1 MLLEG
6 KNAIV
11 TGGSQGIGRAIAL
24 KLASEGANVAIL
36 YVGDRERGAQT
47 VKDIEAMG
55 VKAME
60 VYCNVAD
67 FEESKAAVDEVVKT
81 LGKVDILINNAGIT
95 RDNLI
100 LKMPEADF
108 DSVINVNLKGTFN
121 MIKHTYPLF
130 MRQKYGRVVSISSV
144 VGIAG
149 NKGQANY
156 SASKAGIIGMSKCA
170 ARELASRNVTYNCIA
185 PGFIETDMTAVLP
198 EEAKKAMCDQIPAK
212 RTGKPEDIANLALF
226 LVSDMASYIT
236 GEVIRCDGGMQM

>member
-1 MLLEG
+1 MLVEG

-24 KLASEGANVAIL
+24 NLAQNGANVAIL
-36 YVGDRERGAQT
+36 YVGDRERGANT
-47 VKDIEAMG
+47 VKEIEALG
-55 VKAME
+55 VKAVE
-60 VYCNVAD
+60 IYCNVAD
-67 FEESKAAVDEVVKT
+67 FEESKAAVDEVVKAF
-81 LGKVDILINNAGIT
+81 GRVDILVNNAGIT

-100 LKMPEADF
+100 LKMTEAEF
-108 DSVINVNLKGTFN
+108 DSVIGVNLKGAFN

-130 MRQKYGRVVSISSV
+130 MRQRYGRVVSISSV

-156 SASKAGIIGMSKCA
+156 SASKAGIIGLTKSA
-170 ARELASRNVTYNCIA
+170 AKELASRNVTYNAIA

-198 EEAKKAMCDQIPAK
+198 EDAKKAMCDQIPAK

-226 LVSDMASYIT
+226 LASDMAAYIT

>member
-1 MLLEG
+1 MLVQG

-24 KLASEGANVAIL
+24 KLAENGANVAIL
-36 YVGDRERGAQT
+36 YVGDRQRGAET
-47 VKDIEAMG
+47 VKEIEALG

-81 LGKVDILINNAGIT
+81 FGSVDILINNAGIT

-100 LKMPEADF
+100 LKMTEAEF
-108 DSVINVNLKGTFN
+108 DSVIDVNLKGTFN
-121 MIKHTYPLF
+121 MIKHTYQLF
-130 MRQKYGRVVSISSV
+130 MRQRYGRVVSISSV
-144 VGIAG
+144 VGIGG

-156 SASKAGIIGMSKCA
+156 SASKAGIIGMTKSA
-170 ARELASRNVTYNCIA
+170 AKELASRGVTYNAIA

-198 EEAKKAMCDQIPAK
+198 EDAKKAMCDQIPAK
-212 RTGKPEDIANLALF
+212 RTGKPEDVANLALF
-226 LVSDMASYIT
+226 LASDMAAYIT
-236 GEVIRCDGGMQM
+236 GEVVRCDGGMQM

>member
-1 MLLEG
+1 MLVQG

-24 KLASEGANVAIL
+24 KLAENGANVAIL
-36 YVGDRERGAQT
+36 YVGDRQRGAET
-47 VKDIEAMG
+47 VKEIEALG

-81 LGKVDILINNAGIT
+81 FGSVDILINNAGIT

-100 LKMPEADF
+100 LKMTEAEF
-108 DSVINVNLKGTFN
+108 DSVIDVNLKGTFN
-121 MIKHTYPLF
+121 MIKHTYQLF
-130 MRQKYGRVVSISSV
+130 MRQRYGRVVSISSV
-144 VGIAG
+144 VGIGG

-156 SASKAGIIGMSKCA
+156 SASKAGIIGVTKSA
-170 ARELASRNVTYNCIA
+170 AKELASRGVTYNAIA

-198 EEAKKAMCDQIPAK
+198 EDAKKAMCDQIPAK
-212 RTGKPEDIANLALF
+212 RTGKPEDVANLALF
-226 LVSDMASYIT
+226 LASDMAAYIT

>member
-1 MLLEG
+1 MTLQG

-24 KLASEGANVAIL
+24 KLAENGANVAIL
-36 YVGDRERGAQT
+36 YVGDRERGAAT
-47 VKDIEAMG
+47 VKELEALG
-55 VKAME
+55 VKAVE

-67 FEESKAAVDEVVKT
+67 FEESKAAVDEVVKVF
-81 LGKVDILINNAGIT
+81 GGVDILINNAGIT

-100 LKMPEADF
+100 LKMSEADF
-108 DSVINVNLKGTFN
+108 DSVISVNLKGAFN

-130 MRQKYGRVVSISSV
+130 MRRRFGRVVSISSV
-144 VGIAG
+144 VGLGG

-156 SASKAGIIGMSKCA
+156 SASKAGIIGLTKSA
-170 ARELASRNVTYNCIA
+170 AKELASRGVTYNAIA

-198 EEAKKAMCDQIPAK
+198 EEAKKAMCDQIPMG
-212 RTGKPEDIANLALF
+212 RTGKPDDVANLALF

>member
-1 MLLEG
+1 MLVEG

-24 KLASEGANVAIL
+24 NLAKNGANVAIL
-36 YVGDRERGAQT
+36 YVGDRTRGAET
-47 VKDIEAMG
+47 VKELEALG

-60 VYCNVAD
+60 IYCNVAD
-67 FEESKAAVDEVVKT
+67 FDESKAAVDEVVKAF
-81 LGKVDILINNAGIT
+81 GRVDILINNAGIT

-100 LKMPEADF
+100 LKMTEAEF
-108 DSVINVNLKGTFN
+108 DSVIGVNLKGAFN

-130 MRQKYGRVVSISSV
+130 MRQRYGRVVSISSV
-144 VGIAG
+144 VGLAG

-156 SASKAGIIGMSKCA
+156 SASKAGIIGITKSA
-170 ARELASRNVTYNCIA
+170 AKELASRNVTYNAIA

-198 EEAKKAMCDQIPAK
+198 DEAKKAMCDQIPAK

-226 LVSDMASYIT
+226 LASDMSAYIT

>member
-6 KNAIV
+6 KNAVI

-24 KLASEGANVAIL
+24 KLASQGANVAIL

-47 VKDIEAMG
+47 VKDIEALG

-67 FEESKAAVDEVVKT
+67 FEESKAAIDAVVKEF
-81 LGKVDILINNAGIT
+81 GRIDILVNNAGIT

-144 VGIAG
+144 VGLAG

-236 GEVIRCDGGMQM
+236 GEVVRCDGGMQM

>member
-1 MLLEG
+1 MLVQG

-24 KLASEGANVAIL
+24 KLAENGANVAIL
-36 YVGDRERGAQT
+36 YVGDRQRGAET
-47 VKDIEAMG
+47 VKEIEALG

-81 LGKVDILINNAGIT
+81 LGSVDILINNAGIT

-100 LKMPEADF
+100 LKMTEAEF

-130 MRQKYGRVVSISSV
+130 MRQRYGRVVSISSV
-144 VGIAG
+144 VGIGG

-156 SASKAGIIGMSKCA
+156 SASKAGIIGMTKSA
-170 ARELASRNVTYNCIA
+170 AKELASRGVTYNAIA

-212 RTGKPEDIANLALF
+212 RTGKPEDVANLALF
-226 LVSDMASYIT
+226 LASDMAAYIT
-236 GEVIRCDGGMQM
+236 GEVVRCDGGMQM

>member
-11 TGGSQGIGRAIAL
+11 TGGSQGIGRAVAL
-24 KLASEGANVAIL
+24 KLAENGANVAIL

-47 VKDIEAMG
+47 VKDIQTFG
-55 VKAME
+55 VRAIDI
-60 VYCNVAD
+60 YCNVAD
-67 FEESKAAVDEVVKT
+67 FEESAKAVEEVKKEF
-81 LGKVDILINNAGIT
+81 GRIDILINNAGIT

-100 LKMPEADF
+100 LKMTEAEF
-108 DSVINVNLKGTFN
+108 DSVISVNLKGSFN
-121 MIKHTYPLF
+121 MIKHTYPIF
-130 MRQKYGRVVSISSV
+130 MRQRYGRVVSVSSV

-156 SASKAGIIGMSKCA
+156 SASKAGIIGLTKSA
-170 ARELASRNVTYNCIA
+170 AKELASRGVTYNAIA
-185 PGFIETDMTAVLP
+185 PGFIETEMTAVLP

-226 LVSDMASYIT
+226 LVSDQSSYIT

>member
-6 KNAIV
+6 KNAVV

-24 KLASEGANVAIL
+24 NLASQGANVAIL
-36 YVGDRERGAQT
+36 YVGDRERGAGT
-47 VKDIEAMG
+47 VKDIQALG

-67 FEESKAAVDEVVKT
+67 FEESKAGIDAVVKEF
-81 LGKVDILINNAGIT
+81 GRIDILVNNAGIT

-100 LKMPEADF
+100 LKMPEEDF
-108 DSVINVNLKGTFN
+108 DSVISVNLKGAFN

-144 VGIAG
+144 VGLAG

-156 SASKAGIIGMSKCA
+156 SASKAGIIGLSKCA

>member
-1 MLLEG
+1 MLVQG

-24 KLASEGANVAIL
+24 KLAENGANVAIL
-36 YVGDRERGAQT
+36 YVGDRQRGAET
-47 VKDIEAMG
+47 VKEIEALG

-81 LGKVDILINNAGIT
+81 LGSVDILINNAGIT

-100 LKMPEADF
+100 LKMTEAEF

-121 MIKHTYPLF
+121 MIQHTYPLF
-130 MRQKYGRVVSISSV
+130 MRQRYGRVVSISSV
-144 VGIAG
+144 VGIGG

-156 SASKAGIIGMSKCA
+156 SASKAGIIGMTKSA
-170 ARELASRNVTYNCIA
+170 AKELASRGVTYNAIA

-212 RTGKPEDIANLALF
+212 RTGKPEDVANLALF
-226 LVSDMASYIT
+226 LASDMAAYIT
-236 GEVIRCDGGMQM
+236 GEVVRCDGGMQM

>member
-1 MLLEG
+1 MLLQG

-24 KLASEGANVAIL
+24 TLAQQGANVAIL

-47 VKDIEAMG
+47 VKEIEALG

-60 VYCNVAD
+60 IYCNVAD
-67 FEESKAAVDEVVKT
+67 FEESAAAVEAVKNEF
-81 LGKVDILINNAGIT
+81 GRIDILVNNAGIT

-100 LKMPEADF
+100 LKMTEAEF

-121 MIKHTYPLF
+121 MIKHTYPIF

-144 VGIAG
+144 VGLAG

-156 SASKAGIIGMSKCA
+156 SASKAGIIGMTKSA
-170 ARELASRNVTYNCIA
+170 AKELASRNVTYNAIA

>member
-6 KNAIV
+6 KNAVV

-24 KLASEGANVAIL
+24 NLASQGANVAIL
-36 YVGDRERGAQT
+36 YVGDRERGAGT
-47 VKDIEAMG
+47 VKDIQAIG

-67 FEESKAAVDEVVKT
+67 FEESKAGIDAVVKEF
-81 LGKVDILINNAGIT
+81 GRIDILVNNAGIT

-100 LKMPEADF
+100 LKMPEEDF
-108 DSVINVNLKGTFN
+108 DSVISVNLKGAFN

-144 VGIAG
+144 VGLAG

-156 SASKAGIIGMSKCA
+156 SASKAGIIGLSKCA

>member
-1 MLLEG
+1 MIVQG

-24 KLASEGANVAIL
+24 NLAAQGANVARL

-47 VKDIEAMG
+47 VKDIEALG

-67 FEESKAAVDEVVKT
+67 FEESAAAVEAVKNEF
-81 LGKVDILINNAGIT
+81 GRIDILVNNAGIT

-100 LKMPEADF
+100 LKMTEAEF
-108 DSVINVNLKGTFN
+108 DSVINVNLKGAFN
-121 MIKHTYPLF
+121 MIKHTYPIF

-144 VGIAG
+144 VGLAG

-156 SASKAGIIGMSKCA
+156 SASKAGIIGMTKSA
-170 ARELASRNVTYNCIA
+170 AKELASRNVTYNAIA

>member
-6 KNAIV
+6 KNAVI

-24 KLASEGANVAIL
+24 KLASQGANIAIL

-47 VKDIEAMG
+47 IKDIEALG

-67 FEESKAAVDEVVKT
+67 FEESKAAIDAVVKEF
-81 LGKVDILINNAGIT
+81 GRIDILVNNAGIT

-108 DSVINVNLKGTFN
+108 DSVINVNLKGAFN

-144 VGIAG
+144 VGLAG

-236 GEVIRCDGGMQM
+236 GEVVRCDGGMQM

>member
-1 MLLEG
+1 MLVQG

-24 KLASEGANVAIL
+24 KLAENGANVAIL
-36 YVGDRERGAQT
+36 YVGDRERGAET
-47 VKDIEAMG
+47 VKEIEALG

-81 LGKVDILINNAGIT
+81 FGSVDILINNAGIT

-100 LKMPEADF
+100 LKMTEAEF

-130 MRQKYGRVVSISSV
+130 MRQRYGRVVSISSV
-144 VGIAG
+144 VGIGG

-156 SASKAGIIGMSKCA
+156 SASKAGIIGMTKSA
-170 ARELASRNVTYNCIA
+170 AKELASRGVTYNAIA

-212 RTGKPEDIANLALF
+212 RTGKPEDVANLALF
-226 LVSDMASYIT
+226 LASDMAAYIT
-236 GEVIRCDGGMQM
+236 GEVVRCDGGMQM

>member
-1 MLLEG
+1 MLVQG

-24 KLASEGANVAIL
+24 KLAENGANVAIL
-36 YVGDRERGAQT
+36 YVGDRQRGAET
-47 VKDIEAMG
+47 VKEIEALG

-67 FEESKAAVDEVVKT
+67 FEESKAAVDEVAKT
-81 LGKVDILINNAGIT
+81 FGSVDILINNAGIT

-100 LKMPEADF
+100 LKMTEAEF

-130 MRQKYGRVVSISSV
+130 MRQRYGRVVSISSV
-144 VGIAG
+144 VGIGG

-156 SASKAGIIGMSKCA
+156 SASKAGIIGMTKSA
-170 ARELASRNVTYNCIA
+170 AKELASRGVTYNAIA

-212 RTGKPEDIANLALF
+212 RTGKPEDVANLALF
-226 LVSDMASYIT
+226 LASDMAAYIT

>member
-1 MLLEG
+1 MLVQG

-24 KLASEGANVAIL
+24 ELAKNGANVAIL
-36 YVGDRERGAQT
+36 YVGDRERGAAT
-47 VKDIEAMG
+47 VKELEALG

-60 VYCNVAD
+60 IYCNVAD
-67 FEESKAAVDEVVKT
+67 FEESKAAVDKVVEAF
-81 LGKVDILINNAGIT
+81 GRVDILINNAGIT

-100 LKMPEADF
+100 LKMSEAEF
-108 DSVINVNLKGTFN
+108 DAVINVNLKGAFN

-130 MRQKYGRVVSISSV
+130 MRQRYGRVVSISSV
-144 VGIAG
+144 VGLGG

-156 SASKAGIIGMSKCA
+156 SASKAGIIGITKSA
-170 ARELASRNVTYNCIA
+170 AKELASRGVTYNAIA

-198 EEAKKAMCDQIPAK
+198 EAAKKAMCDQIPAG

-226 LVSDMASYIT
+226 LSSDMSAYIT

>member
-67 FEESKAAVDEVVKT
+67 FEESKAAVDEVVKA

>member
-11 TGGSQGIGRAIAL
+11 TGGSQGIGRAVAL
-24 KLASEGANVAIL
+24 NLAKNGANVAIL
-36 YVGDRERGAQT
+36 YVGDRERGANT
-47 VKDIEAMG
+47 VKEIEALG
-55 VKAME
+55 VKAAE
-60 VYCNVAD
+60 IYCNVAD
-67 FEESKAAVDEVVKT
+67 FEESKTAVDEVLK
-81 LGKVDILINNAGIT
+81 LFGRIDILVNNAGIT

-100 LKMPEADF
+100 LKMTENEF
-108 DSVINVNLKGTFN
+108 DSVINVNLKGSFN

-130 MRQKYGRVVSISSV
+130 MRQRYGRVVSISSV

-156 SASKAGIIGMSKCA
+156 SASKAGIIGLTKSA
-170 ARELASRNVTYNCIA
+170 AKELASRNVTYNAIA